1 MKTIKYISA
10 GLLSM
15 LSLYACAQ
23 TPKKQAKI
31 QKVNMENTQ
40 TITLGSGC
48 FWCTEAVYQRLEGVV
63 KVTSGYSGG
72 HVDNPTYEEVCA
84 KTTGHGHQIELL
96 ARGPPRLGL
105 H

>member
-1 MKTIKYISA
+1 MKTIKYFA
-10 GLLSM
+10 AALLSII
-15 LSLYACAQ
+15 SLYACAQ

-72 HVDNPTYEEVCA
+72 HVDNPTYEEVCL
-84 KTTGHGHQIELL
+84 KNTGHAEV
-96 ARGPPRLGL
+96 
-105 H
+105 